1 MSKKAIVCVSFGSS
15 YENTVEKTIK
25 KIEEDFEMNLIYYL
39 FSEKNITP
47 MQYYNM
53 PEGEKIMI
61 RAMFIKNMEMRSKI
75 G

>member
-1 MSKKAIVCVSFGSS
+1 
-15 YENTVEKTIK
+15 
-25 KIEEDFEMNLIYYL
+25 MNLIYYL

-75 G
+75 GWNL

>member
-1 MSKKAIVCVSFGSS
+1 
-15 YENTVEKTIK
+15 
-25 KIEEDFEMNLIYYL
+25 MNLIYYL

-53 PEGEKIMI
+53 LEGEKIMI